1 MILFLSPSSGY
12 YIMLRMITQPL
23 LEANGP
29 GSASM
34 LQQSAQLMAMVH
46 RSKQEASVEQELPQ
60 EPLSEPVP
68 QAQREVR
75 SWVQKEEAAFRFLFL

>member
-1 MILFLSPSSGY
+1 
-12 YIMLRMITQPL
+12 MLRMITQPL

-60 EPLSEPVP
+60 EPLSEPVRRSAP

>member
-1 MILFLSPSSGY
+1 
-12 YIMLRMITQPL
+12 
-23 LEANGP
+23 
-29 GSASM
+29 M

-60 EPLSEPVP
+60 EPLSEPVS

-75 SWVQKEEAAFRFLFL
+75 SRVQKEEAAFRFLFL